1 MFTAILLL
9 KGELFVSLSVT
20 IATKEEASQLAN
32 CLGSVTFA
40 DEFVIVDDCSVDDTL
55 QIAKN
60 FGAKVISRDSR
71 GSFHE
76 NKNLAIQEA
85 KGDWILSL
93 DADEVVTEELGKSIR
108 TVLANPSFD
117 GYMVDRHNYFLGQ
130 WIRGCGWY
138 PDHILRLFRKGK
150 AWWPLEI
157 HDIPKLEGGN
167 QNAPLLEG
175 ALIHYSYKS
184 FEQYF
189 EKFNAYTSRLAVEY
203 TQQQVVMNGLQ
214 VPLNLLVR
222 PSYWFLRKYVFQH
235 GYRDGLLGF
244 FICFSSALTIFVSH
258 LKLWHAQREKVEG

>member
-1 MFTAILLL
+1 M
-9 KGELFVSLSVT
+9 SLSVT
-20 IATKEEASQLAN
+20 IATKNEASNLPDALA
-32 CLGSVTFA
+32 SVDFA
-40 DEFVIVDDCSVDDTL
+40 DEVVVVDDCSEDKTA
-55 QIAKN
+55 QIAKD
-60 FGAKVISRDSR
+60 FGAKVILRNSA

-76 NKNLAIQEA
+76 NKNLAIEQA

-93 DADEVVTEELGKSIR
+93 DADEVVTCKLAESIKSA
-108 TVLANPSFD
+108 LANPKSD
-117 GYMVDRHNYFLGQ
+117 GYFVDRHNYFLGQ

-150 AWWPLEI
+150 ARWPLEI
-157 HDIPKLEGGN
+157 HDTPKLEGGN
-167 QNAPLLEG
+167 QSAPLLEG
-175 ALIHYSYKS
+175 PLIHYSYKS

-222 PSYWFLRKYVFQH
+222 PFYWFLRKYVLQR

-244 FICFSSALTIFVSH
+244 FISFSSALTIFVSH
-258 LKLWHAQREKVEG
+258 MKLWHAQRGQARE